1 MNGKERILAA
11 LQFQPSDRAA
21 VNPEIIQHALE
32 ITGMLHSDY
41 STDPKMLAKAQL
53 ECQKYYGYDAVYIS
67 SDNYILCEAMGAQVR
82 FPADEPP
89 QLIKK
94 ALQNED
100 VAALKPI
107 TAESARIPVILEATR
122 LCREALQE
130 DVFVKTCIDSAPFS
144 LAAAVTGPQEFLM
157 ALMDE
162 EDWVPELLD
171 FCMEQVIRFGILAA
185 KAGAHGLAMGDSV
198 AALVS
203 PRMYREYVLPYA
215 QQMIRRLK
223 EATGLPVFYHVCG
236 DTNHILEY
244 MVQTGADCIEVDSP
258 VDMERARQIAAG
270 RCCVEGNVST
280 IEALLQ
286 GTKEDVRREADHI
299 LQLFG
304 NRGGVILSGACEIP
318 RHSPRENVAELMRAA
333 VEFPY

>member
-1 MNGKERILAA
+1 MDGIVGSVHVH
-11 LQFQPSDRAA
+11 P
-21 VNPEIIQHALE
+21 LE
-32 ITGMLHSDY
+32 DLSDY
-41 STDPKMLAKAQL
+41 PA
-53 ECQKYYGYDAVYIS
+53 Y
-67 SDNYILCEAMGAQVR
+67 R
-82 FPADEPP
+82 FPDPEHSTGLGPIDWQAFEREVARQKARGEMTYGDLRHGHTFQ
-89 QLIKK
+89 QLCDIRGY
-94 ALQNED
+94 LN
-100 VAALKPI
+100 
-107 TAESARIPVILEATR
+107 T
-122 LCREALQE
+122 
-130 DVFVKTCIDSAPFS
+130 
-144 LAAAVTGPQEFLM
+144 
-157 ALMDE
+157 LMDLSDE
-162 EDWVPELLD
+162 EPETLD
-171 FCMEQVIRFGILAA
+171 CMEQVIQFGILAA

-198 AALVS
+198 SALVS
-203 PRMYREYVLPYA
+203 PRMYREYVQLYA

-258 VDMERARQIAAG
+258 VDMARARQIAAG

-299 LQLFG
+299 LQMFG